1 MIRRSTESSRNAA
14 RRSRRRDHGLLASL
28 TRKSI
33 SSSALDRR
41 TVVSKSAS
49 YLLCIAAIET
59 ANDLQSRARQAL
71 SSGGLCEPHLG
82 AYVRGAWHPRF
93 ARPRIDDTLRS
104 RRSTIR
110 LIWWGPERDN
120 APTRSRLLHK
130 ANAGVS
136 IDPEIRLERL
146 LAELATQG
154 GQNLPDVIQMTT
166 ATSSNTRG
174 AGSWGPDPAV

>member
-1 MIRRSTESSRNAA
+1 
-14 RRSRRRDHGLLASL
+14 
-28 TRKSI
+28 
-33 SSSALDRR
+33 
-41 TVVSKSAS
+41 
-49 YLLCIAAIET
+49 
-59 ANDLQSRARQAL
+59 
-71 SSGGLCEPHLG
+71 
-82 AYVRGAWHPRF
+82 
-93 ARPRIDDTLRS
+93 
-104 RRSTIR
+104 
-110 LIWWGPERDN
+110 
-120 APTRSRLLHK
+120 LHK